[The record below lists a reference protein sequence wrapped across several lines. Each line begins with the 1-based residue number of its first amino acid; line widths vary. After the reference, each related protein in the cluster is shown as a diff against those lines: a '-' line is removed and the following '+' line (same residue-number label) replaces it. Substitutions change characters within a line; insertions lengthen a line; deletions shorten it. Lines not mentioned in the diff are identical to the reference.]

1 MIEDLLK
8 RIDGLLAR
16 VDELERVVAMQTIII
31 KQRDAEIV
39 RLNRVIVDRDEVIR
53 LQNEKIAKLEA
64 KLNTNSTNSSK
75 PPSTDPPWTP
85 PKKKGGKGKRK
96 QGAQTGHA
104 GMAREL
110 LPVEEVDVFVPCM
123 PVTTCGCGGNVMVD
137 TNPERKQVFEIP
149 EIQPLV
155 TEFQIFGG
163 CCEACRAKF
172 RGSVPTGT
180 PTGMLGPRALA
191 TIAYLTGKFNLSKR
205 DVEELFCDYFSLPI
219 SLGSVCNAEQVV
231 SDALKSPYEEV
242 VAAIKNEP
250 VVHADETG
258 HRIAGKRAWIWLA
271 LSLTMAVFFARASRS
286 KKVAL
291 EILGEN
297 FGGILVS
304 DRYPGYLWV
313 QRRQFCWAH
322 LCRDFQKLVDYGGQA
337 AVFSNPILDYM
348 TEMFTLWHKFKDG
361 EITRVQLQEQV
372 KPICDEVEQ
381 RLEAGKTVLLAEA
394 LCHNLCLKK
403 SALWMFIHH
412 AGVEPTNNDA
422 ERTVRQYVIWRK
434 TSFGTQGERGNQFVE
449 RILTAVGTC
458 KRQNRNVLEYLVEAV
473 TARLNGIAAPSLL
486 PQVA

>member
-1 MIEDLLK
+1 MIEELLK

-16 VDELERVVAMQTIII
+16 VDELERIVAMQTIII
-31 KQRDAEIV
+31 QQRDAEIV
-39 RLNRVIVDRDEVIR
+39 QLKSTVQ

-75 PPSTDPPWTP
+75 PPSTDPPWLP
-85 PKKKGGKGKRK
+85 PNKKGGKGKRK
-96 QGAQTGHA
+96 QGAQTGHTGA
-104 GMAREL
+104 AREL
-110 LPVEEVDVFVPCM
+110 LPVEEVDAVVSCLPI
-123 PVTTCGCGGNVMVD
+123 TTCGCGGSVIVD
-137 TNPERKQVFEIP
+137 KVNSERKQVFEIP
-149 EIQPLV
+149 EIQPHV
-155 TEFQIFGG
+155 TEFQIFSG
-163 CCEACRAKF
+163 CCAECAAKH
-172 RGSVPTGT
+172 RGLVPVGT
-180 PTGMLGPRALA
+180 PSGMLGPRALA
-191 TIAYLTGKFNLSKR
+191 TIAFLTGKFNLSKR
-205 DVEELFCDYFSLPI
+205 DVEELFSDYFNLPI
-219 SLGSVCNAEQVV
+219 CLGTVCNAEQVV
-231 SDALKSPYEEV
+231 SEALKGPYEEV
-242 VAAIKNEP
+242 VAAIKEEP

-313 QRRQFCWAH
+313 ERRQFCWAH

-337 AVFSNPILDYM
+337 AVFANPILDYV
-348 TEMFTLWHKFKDG
+348 TEIFTLWHKFKDG

-381 RLEAGKTVLLAEA
+381 RLEVGRTVLLAEA

-403 SALWMFIHH
+403 SALWMFIDHE
-412 AGVEPTNNDA
+412 GVEPTNNDA

-434 TSFGTQGERGNQFVE
+434 TSFGTQGEKGNQFVE

-458 KRQNRNVLEYLVEAV
+458 KRQNRWVFEYLTDAV
-473 TARLNGIAAPSLL
+473 TAHLHGIAAPSLL
-486 PQVA
+486 AA